1 MTKRPHGLGSF
12 KEDKKAGKVRI
23 RYRVDGKRY
32 SETFTGT
39 KKQAEARLNALL
51 HSADK
56 GEHIAPD
63 KQTVK
68 GWIEHWLKIGAPGR
82 RRNKVSGRTLE
93 RYSQLLHT
101 HVVPVPLGDCRLQ
114 KLTAP
119 QISERYATIAGS
131 IAPRTL
137 LHVHVVFSAA
147 LSAAVRAGI
156 LSVSPMERLLNR
168 PQTGEADH
176 GIALDEAELKK
187 LVDGFRNS
195 ALFLIVAVAAYT
207 GMRRNEILALRWSD
221 FDIPAKI
228 LRVRRAIEQTKG
240 KGNIR
245 FKPPKTKRG
254 IRDIVIDDVL
264 VDLLLAER
272 NKFLKLKAGI
282 ADDTAPVALSLLKL
296 PEDALIFPSFA
307 GARSDFSRPRDP
319 RAVTRGFT
327 KRARKLGH
335 PDLRF
340 HDLRGTH
347 ATQLLRRGIS
357 VDVVARRLG
366 NDPYTLLKSY
376 AKAIGTDNDRIAKEL
391 AGMVGL

>member
-1 MTKRPHGLGSF
+1 MTKRSHGTGSF
-12 KEDKKAGKVRI
+12 KEDKKAGTTRI

-32 SETFTGT
+32 SETFPGT
-39 KKQAEARLNALL
+39 KKEAEVRLRTLL
-51 HSADK
+51 SSADK

-63 KQTVK
+63 QQTVK

-82 RRNKVSGRTLE
+82 RKNAVSARTLE

-101 HVVPVPLGDCRLQ
+101 HVVPMLGDRRLQ
-114 KLTAP
+114 KLTAS
-119 QISERYATIAGS
+119 QISERYASVTGS

-156 LSVSPMERLLNR
+156 LSVSPMGRLLNS
-168 PQTGEADH
+168 PQAGEADH
-176 GIALDEAELKK
+176 GIALDEAQLKK
-187 LVDGFRNS
+187 LVEGFRGS

-221 FDIPAKI
+221 FDISAKI
-228 LRVRRAIEQTKG
+228 LRVRRAIEQT

-254 IRDIVIDDVL
+254 IRDIVIDDGL
-264 VDLLLAER
+264 ADMLLAER
-272 NKFLKLKAGI
+272 EKFLKLKAGI
-282 ADDTAPVALSLLKL
+282 VDGIAPVDLSLLKL

-327 KRARKLGH
+327 KRAAKLGH

-340 HDLRGTH
+340 HDLRGSH
-347 ATQLLRRGIS
+347 GTQLLRRGIS

-366 NDPYTLLKSY
+366 HDPYTLLKSY
-376 AKAIGTDNDRIAKEL
+376 AKEIATDNDGIAKEL
-391 AGMVGL
+391 AGMSAL

>member
-1 MTKRPHGLGSF
+1 MTKRSHGTGSF
-12 KEDKKAGKVRI
+12 KEDKKAGTTRI

-32 SETFTGT
+32 SETFPGT
-39 KKQAEARLNALL
+39 KKEAEVRLRTLL
-51 HSADK
+51 SSADK
-56 GEHIAPD
+56 GDHVAPD
-63 KQTVK
+63 RQTVK

-82 RRNKVSGRTLE
+82 RKNAVTARTLE

-101 HVVPVPLGDCRLQ
+101 HVVPMLGDRRLQ
-114 KLTAP
+114 KLTAS
-119 QISERYATIAGS
+119 QISERYASITGS

-156 LSVSPMERLLNR
+156 LSASPMGRLLNS
-168 PQTGEADH
+168 PQAGEADH
-176 GIALDEAELKK
+176 GIALDEAQLKK
-187 LVDGFRNS
+187 LVEGFRGS

-221 FDIPAKI
+221 FDILAKI
-228 LRVRRAIEQTKG
+228 VRVRRAIEQT

-254 IRDIVIDDVL
+254 IRDIVIDDGL
-264 VDLLLAER
+264 ADMLLAER
-272 NKFLKLKAGI
+272 EKFLKLKAGI
-282 ADDTAPVALSLLKL
+282 VDGTAAVDLSLLKL

-319 RAVTRGFT
+319 RAVTGGFT
-327 KRARKLGH
+327 KRAAKLGH

-340 HDLRGTH
+340 HDLRGSH
-347 ATQLLRRGIS
+347 GTQLLRRGIS

-366 NDPYTLLKSY
+366 HDPYTLLKSY
-376 AKAIGTDNDRIAKEL
+376 AKEIATDNDGIAKEL
-391 AGMVGL
+391 AGMSAL